1 LHSDGVRWCMCRYE
15 PLGHFLD
22 VWHWAIRR
30 EAAFQWDFR
39 SFVKRVDW
47 FLMRAGSH

>member
-22 VWHWAIRR
+22 VWH
-30 EAAFQWDFR
+30 
-39 SFVKRVDW
+39 
-47 FLMRAGSH
+47 